1 MRTQMKDEGERRAT
15 ACDGGK
21 GKRAGIG
28 RRSAFCDFA
37 GFTASQLYGLTV
49 LFAHRQRKDAPLA
62 QPVS

>member
-1 MRTQMKDEGERRAT
+1 MKFEWGRMRTQMKDEGERRAT

-37 GFTASQLYGLTV
+37 GFAALRLYGFAALRLRGFTV
-49 LFAHRQRKDAPLA
+49 
-62 QPVS
+62 